1 MYRLL
6 NPPQEA
12 QMQNLTTDFGADVF
26 SPDVMRARLSPDAYT
41 ALMQARAGG
50 AALDRENAQCI
61 ADAMLAWAVERGAT
75 HYTHWFQPL
84 TGVTAEKHDSFLQ
97 PNIEDENR
105 PIAKFSWKNLAR
117 GESDASSFPSGGLRA
132 AFEARG
138 YTTWDPTSDA
148 FVKNNSL
155 YIPTAFCSYS
165 GEALD
170 EKTPLLRSMRALSD
184 QACRVLK
191 CLGIDAQN
199 VYPTAGP
206 EQEYFLIDKE
216 VYRQRPDL
224 VVAGRALFGVRP
236 PKGQELTEH
245 YFGRISARVWRFMRD
260 VDARLW
266 RLGVYATTRHNEA
279 APCQHELA
287 VVFDVC
293 NLACDRNQLVMEVL
307 EATAE
312 EHGFVCLLHEKPF
325 AHVNGSGK
333 HNNWSL
339 CCDGEN
345 LLSPGKNPRENM
357 RFMLFLCAVISA
369 ADKYADLLRA
379 ACAEHSN
386 DCRLGGSEA
395 PPAIISVFLGENLTA
410 ELAAA
415 AQGQTEAVEQP
426 RTMLGAMPVTADFA
440 DRNRTAPLAFTGD
453 KFEFRMLGASA
464 SASFVNTVLNTVV
477 ADELGELADYLEKG
491 FEAKKFIKKT
501 LEDHGRVLYSGN
513 NYDPAWRQEAL
524 NRGLPELPT
533 AADALPCLLAGKN
546 IELFERHNVL
556 SETEL
561 KARHDT
567 HLNNYNREIR
577 MEAYTFLD
585 MAHRAVLPA
594 AQEHLTQLLPLN
606 IKRFIEDAEIRLDIL
621 TKAIDALEQT
631 IAERPHGDQ
640 AVVARYG
647 VSDIL
652 PAMENLRSAVD
663 ELERHVPGA
672 LWPYP
677 TFAQILL

>member
-1 MYRLL
+1 
-6 NPPQEA
+6 
-12 QMQNLTTDFGADVF
+12 MQNLTTDFGADVF

>member
-1 MYRLL
+1 
-6 NPPQEA
+6 
-12 QMQNLTTDFGADVF
+12 MQNLTADFGADVF